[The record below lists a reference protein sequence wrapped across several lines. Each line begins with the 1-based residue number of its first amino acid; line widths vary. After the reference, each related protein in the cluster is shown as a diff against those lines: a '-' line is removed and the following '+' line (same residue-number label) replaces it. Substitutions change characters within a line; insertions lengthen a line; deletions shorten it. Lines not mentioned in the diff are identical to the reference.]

1 MEISKTRG
9 IDEICKEVDS
19 NGFSGLSDEEISVYI
34 EHQKDIA
41 ANEAL
46 YNAHVEA
53 YNAHLEQ
60 VAETQSKIA
69 EKAESTLNTLLSTP
83 LDLRSV

>member
-1 MEISKTRG
+1 METSKARS
-9 IDEICKEVDS
+9 IDEICKEVES
-19 NGFSGLSDEEISVYI
+19 NGFSGLSDEEISVYV

-46 YNAHVEA
+46 YKAHVEV

-69 EKAESTLNTLLSTP
+69 EKAESTLNALLNAP
-83 LDLRSV
+83 LNLRSV